1 MVKKRRVSRL
11 KKHHDFLLG
20 ALTGIIFILLGIL
33 AFFGIQKYTQARYT
47 AQHPVIETKKSMVK
61 VLPPEVKKQ
70 LKTASPSATFRV
82 PILLYHYVEYV
93 QDQKDTLRKEL

>member
-1 MVKKRRVSRL
+1 MTKSKIGWW
-11 KKHHDFLLG
+11 KKHRDFLWG
-20 ALTGIIFILLGIL
+20 GLTAIIFIVLGVL
-33 AFFGIQKYTQARYT
+33 TFFGIQNYILARY
-47 AQHPVIETKKSMVK
+47 AAEHPIIETRKSMVK

-93 QDQKDTLRKEL
+93 QNKNDKL